1 METYISKKT
10 TKTTLYL
17 PNELHAKLKIQ
28 AVKLRTSMTKL
39 LINAIQNEL
48 QRLANKHNKR
58 N

>member
-48 QRLANKHNKR
+48 QRLADKHNKR